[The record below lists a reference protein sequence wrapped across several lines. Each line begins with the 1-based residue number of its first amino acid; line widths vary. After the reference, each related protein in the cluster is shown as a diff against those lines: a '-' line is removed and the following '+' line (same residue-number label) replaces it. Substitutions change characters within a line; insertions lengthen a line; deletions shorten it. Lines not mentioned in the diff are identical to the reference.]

1 MHGYL
6 IFIAIF
12 LSILLVIVHKLV
24 QIAEAILKLLHI
36 KLLHIIE
43 DMDKQIHKLKR
54 HKKKLPRYS
63 GKKLK

>member
-36 KLLHIIE
+36 IE
-43 DMDKQIHKLKR
+43 DMGKQIHKLKR
-54 HKKKLPRYS
+54 HKKNYLDIPARN
-63 GKKLK
+63 

>member
-12 LSILLVIVHKLV
+12 LSLLLVIVHKLV
-24 QIAEAILKLLHI
+24 QIAEAIL

-54 HKKKLPRYS
+54 HKKKTTSIFRQEIKVVFS
-63 GKKLK
+63 